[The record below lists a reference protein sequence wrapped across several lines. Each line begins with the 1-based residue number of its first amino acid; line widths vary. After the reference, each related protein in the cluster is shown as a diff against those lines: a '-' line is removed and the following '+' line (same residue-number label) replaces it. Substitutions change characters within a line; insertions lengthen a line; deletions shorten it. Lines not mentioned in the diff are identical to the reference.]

1 MERTAKKP
9 CSSNAAHV
17 RCTCSIQG
25 LKEQNTPSGRRHWAA
40 DATAC
45 TRNALCNF
53 LFTSACAE
61 AVHVRMVMLTQVFV
75 LVSHTSVMSHDAF
88 AKKSH
93 TAGLTDLAQM

>member
-1 MERTAKKP
+1 MRLPARRMRYATFCLRQP
-9 CSSNAAHV
+9 V
-17 RCTCSIQG
+17 
-25 LKEQNTPSGRRHWAA
+25 RRH
-40 DATAC
+40 
-45 TRNALCNF
+45 
-53 LFTSACAE
+53 AE